1 MGLICA
7 GEFSRLPSLVM
18 LMNSENHGQ
27 ISKLPVLLNLEEKL
41 LLLGGMKL
49 STQHAKI
56 IGKKSNPTLWWDQER
71 VSTVGSQVEK

>member
-1 MGLICA
+1 MGLICV

-41 LLLGGMKL
+41 LLLRGMKL
-49 STQHAKI
+49 STQYANI
-56 IGKKSNPTLWWDQER
+56 VEKKPPHYGREQEWGN
-71 VSTVGSQVEK
+71 TVGSQVEK

>member
-1 MGLICA
+1 MGLICV

-41 LLLGGMKL
+41 LYTRRDE
-49 STQHAKI
+49 TQHTICKYSSEKNLHI
-56 IGKKSNPTLWWDQER
+56 M
-71 VSTVGSQVEK
+71 VGSRSGAAQLGHK